1 MLYNSIF
8 IIYVIEID
16 IFTNKIGFIY
26 MVYVK
31 PGYEQLQYKHF
42 YK

>member
-16 IFTNKIGFIY
+16 IFTNKIGLIL
-26 MVYVK
+26 
-31 PGYEQLQYKHF
+31 QLQYGL
-42 YK
+42 YI